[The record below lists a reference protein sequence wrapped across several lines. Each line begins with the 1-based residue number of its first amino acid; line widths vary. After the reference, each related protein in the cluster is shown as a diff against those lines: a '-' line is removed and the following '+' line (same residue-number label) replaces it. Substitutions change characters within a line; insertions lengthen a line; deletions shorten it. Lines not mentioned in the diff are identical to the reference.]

1 MKRSII
7 WKTAFRSILKN
18 KRRSLLTM
26 LGIVIGI
33 ASVITIVA
41 IGNGFKEDMVD
52 KLSAE
57 NKRKCEKI
65 SFRPTT
71 LRICLVTKRCLPTM
85 I

>member
-57 NKRKCEKI
+57 NKKNVKKI